1 MWFSMTALFRV
12 VFAGTPQNAAQTL
25 ERLVLEGINIVGVLT
40 RADAR
45 VGRLGELAASPVAQK
60 AAELGL
66 KTFKSN
72 AIDDQALK
80 WLKALNADIGA
91 VVAYGVIFKRSVLEI
106 PRLGWLNLHF
116 SLLPELPGPAPV
128 QNAILQGKTATGV
141 TVFRLDTGIDT
152 GPIVSSMEQTIDAA
166 DTAGSLLTKLTGIGS
181 KLLSEILQEDES
193 QLALAKQQEIAGVHS
208 YANKPTRELARLDFS
223 GDAFTQLNKI
233 RAMNPEPMAW
243 FQLNQ
248 SSIRVIRAKFL
259 DLRSDSATMKIVG
272 KELVVHCENGSLVLE
287 LVQPAGKQQMSG
299 PDWFRGLRVEKLK
312 LS

>member
-1 MWFSMTALFRV
+1 
-12 VFAGTPQNAAQTL
+12 
-25 ERLVLEGINIVGVLT
+25 
-40 RADAR
+40 
-45 VGRLGELAASPVAQK
+45 
-60 AAELGL
+60 
-66 KTFKSN
+66 
-72 AIDDQALK
+72 
-80 WLKALNADIGA
+80 
-91 VVAYGVIFKRSVLEI
+91 
-106 PRLGWLNLHF
+106 
-116 SLLPELPGPAPV
+116 
-128 QNAILQGKTATGV
+128 
-141 TVFRLDTGIDT
+141 
-152 GPIVSSMEQTIDAA
+152 MEQTIDAA